1 MIELTEHQR
10 QAIRD
15 GDPVELTPT
24 EIGRKIVLLRADA
37 FEEVLE
43 ILQEERT
50 RKAMAIVA
58 SRNAANRAKE
68 SP

>member
-1 MIELTEHQR
+1 MIELTEQQR

-15 GDPVELTPT
+15 GEPIELTPT

-50 RKAMAIVA
+50 RKAMAMVGG
-58 SRNAANRAKE
+58 RNAAQRTME
-68 SP
+68 TP